1 MAFLLKRR
9 LKSVS
14 ERIIA
19 ARAELAR
26 LEEEVVDL
34 DMTRDDA
41 ELRAVVSESPA
52 DAADF
57 GDADKHHR
65 VIARERERLR
75 AKLVR
80 LERHRDELLDQ
91 LAERS

>member
-9 LKSVS
+9 LRSVG
-14 ERIIA
+14 ERITA
-19 ARAELAR
+19 AREELAR
-26 LEEEVVDL
+26 LDEEVVDL

-41 ELRAVVSESPA
+41 EVRAVVSESPG
-52 DAADF
+52 AAAEF

-75 AKLVR
+75 DELSR
-80 LERHRDELLDQ
+80 LERRRDELLDE

>member
-9 LKSVS
+9 LRSVS
-14 ERIIA
+14 DRIVA

-26 LEEEVVDL
+26 LDEEVVDL

-41 ELRAVVSESPA
+41 EVRAIVSEAPA

-75 AKLVR
+75 NELDR
-80 LERHRDELLDQ
+80 LERRRDELLDE

>member
-41 ELRAVVSESPA
+41 EVRAVVSESPA

-65 VIARERERLR
+65 VIARERERVR
-75 AKLVR
+75 SELVR
-80 LERHRDELLDQ
+80 LERRRDELLDQ
-91 LAERS
+91 LAERT